1 MANSDYGAIPLT
13 LAESTS
19 EALNTKLGVTTG
31 FKPLEWP
38 EAIASIP
45 TGGGVT
51 PVSLQNNYL
60 IGVSATTEYQS
71 PIDANNYIDASN
83 DTVTL
88 HRNAEDKHLFIYTP
102 LVEVGRLYLMLWDS
116 ATNTDGNIYVQT
128 ASDVST
134 NPVTVNR
141 IVSTNTTTP
150 FVGYVFTPSADCYYG
165 VAFWS
170 NNKDNIVVKNPRL
183 YDISSDISNNVSI
196 EQVLTDGRI
205 SNRDYGTVN
214 LDKNILGYDWAVV
227 RVKKAGQTSTALF
240 DLSKLDGT
248 NYIQYTYRDLAVYIS
263 VRLSDSTL
271 QCYDYGGSWDIIDAD
286 VSVFNG
292 NLFDN

>member
-31 FKPLEWP
+31 FKPSEWP

-45 TGGGVT
+45 TGGG
-51 PVSLQNNYL
+51 
-60 IGVSATTEYQS
+60 I
-71 PIDANNYIDASN
+71 
-83 DTVTL
+83 
-88 HRNAEDKHLFIYTP
+88 
-102 LVEVGRLYLMLWDS
+102 
-116 ATNTDGNIYVQT
+116 
-128 ASDVST
+128 
-134 NPVTVNR
+134 
-141 IVSTNTTTP
+141 
-150 FVGYVFTPSADCYYG
+150 
-165 VAFWS
+165 
-170 NNKDNIVVKNPRL
+170 
-183 YDISSDISNNVSI
+183 SI

-227 RVKKAGQTSTALF
+227 RVKKAGETSTALF
-240 DLSKLDGT
+240 DISKLDGT

-271 QCYDYGGSWDIIDAD
+271 KCYDYGGAWDIIDAD